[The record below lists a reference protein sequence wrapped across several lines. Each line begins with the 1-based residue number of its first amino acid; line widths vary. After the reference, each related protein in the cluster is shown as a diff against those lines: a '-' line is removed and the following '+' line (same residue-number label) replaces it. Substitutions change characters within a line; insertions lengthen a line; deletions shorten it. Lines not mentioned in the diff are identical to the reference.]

1 MVERWGV
8 YLATNSADRRNI
20 LNIFEVVLG
29 KTIDAIGRVRLS
41 KKYGEEVVLSL
52 HTGGL
57 GEYQFN
63 GDRRPGLTESHPGLV
78 GGQT

>member
-1 MVERWGV
+1 
-8 YLATNSADRRNI
+8 
-20 LNIFEVVLG
+20 
-29 KTIDAIGRVRLS
+29 
-41 KKYGEEVVLSL
+41 VVLSL